1 MYDFYMT
8 RDENACIIMIEK
20 EYSKTTARNIYHLEW

>member
-8 RDENACIIMIEK
+8 RDENACIIMMKK
-20 EYSKTTARNIYHLEW
+20 EYSKTTSGKS